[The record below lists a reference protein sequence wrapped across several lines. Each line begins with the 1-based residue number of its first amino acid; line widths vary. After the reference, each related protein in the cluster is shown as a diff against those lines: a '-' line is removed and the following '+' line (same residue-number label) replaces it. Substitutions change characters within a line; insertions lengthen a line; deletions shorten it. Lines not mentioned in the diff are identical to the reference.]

1 LYTLDQWEL
10 LLAAAKVKQRRNGI
24 FLPRWELETQAWRKQ
39 SEKMASLTL
48 ENVGGNRQQWVQPPS
63 PITNEM
69 HKMQKTHQSE
79 EGRPQPQRLR
89 EKPVVEYG
97 RDERW
102 DPMA

>member
-48 ENVGGNRQQWVQPPS
+48 ENVGGNRQSSGYSLPPPS
-63 PITNEM
+63 LMKCTKCRKLIN
-69 HKMQKTHQSE
+69 QKK
-79 EGRPQPQRLR
+79 EGHNHR
-89 EKPVVEYG
+89 G
-97 RDERW
+97 
-102 DPMA
+102 